1 MHRSG
6 QYQLVQP
13 PKLQD
18 VELCP
23 VVALRTMLK
32 YLGNLSKEVPLFQ
45 VKTRTGLGFLTA
57 PKVRSF
63 LKLIVRAIGLN
74 PAHDTSHSFR
84 RNGVSFA
91 FDNNVE

>member
-1 MHRSG
+1 M
-6 QYQLVQP
+6 
-13 PKLQD
+13 
-18 VELCP
+18 ELCP

-74 PAHDTSHSFR
+74 PARSILSEKMVCPLHLITML
-84 RNGVSFA
+84 NKIQ
-91 FDNNVE
+91 